1 VSNLNEDLL
10 VRLRDRT
17 RHLTTFVA
25 AAEQAANEAIS
36 LVQQINQE
44 ERGEV
49 RAHYD
54 QLADAEARLEDVRRK
69 LTRIMGELE
78 WVLALDRDDDA

>member
-1 VSNLNEDLL
+1 
-10 VRLRDRT
+10 
-17 RHLTTFVA
+17 VA
-25 AAEQAANEAIS
+25 AAEQAADEAIS

-54 QLADAEARLEDVRRK
+54 QLADAEARLEDVKRK

-78 WVLALDRDDDA
+78 WVLAP